1 MRHRWW
7 LFEMP
12 FTRCLSV
19 SKEPFYNNKKM
30 DQTPGTNDRSVWKN
44 QYPQELKL
52 SLVMIHIVI
61 S

>member
-7 LFEMP
+7 SLRCL

-19 SKEPFYNNKKM
+19 SKEPFYNSKKM
-30 DQTPGTNDRSVWKN
+30 DQTPGTNDRLCLEN

-52 SLVMIHIVI
+52 SLVMIHFVY
-61 S
+61 